1 MSKFVSGIIDL
12 PSKLAWS
19 KYEVS
24 APTKT
29 LIPGIM
35 MSDSDLYLHFAPGLI
50 ELRTFWSQ

>member
-1 MSKFVSGIIDL
+1 MPKLVTGIIDF

-29 LIPGIM
+29 LMPGIM
-35 MSDSDLYLHFAPGLI
+35 MSDSDLNLHFAPGLT